1 MQRSRRT
8 VASGS
13 QQGPSSSISSSL
25 TGRTSAKQQRKQR
38 GGSSSLA
45 PVWFL
50 ICFAFALLAGSSWW
64 LFPQQVQTYEQEAQ
78 QEMKYVAQKMVDVEH
93 RVEDWL
99 EANQGMANRAYA
111 GQRTTEEANARM
123 AAQSSS
129 WVDGEKKLKKKL
141 KELQALQKEGK
152 MLGVPVLTR
161 WLGDDFPAWVEPGKS
176 EDEWRAKVDAKY
188 AEMRKEE
195 EQWQKKM
202 KAYIKDHERDIGI
215 TTA

>member
-1 MQRSRRT
+1 MQR
-8 VASGS
+8 
-13 QQGPSSSISSSL
+13 
-25 TGRTSAKQQRKQR
+25 
-38 GGSSSLA
+38 LA
-45 PVWFL
+45 L
-50 ICFAFALLAGSSWW
+50 GLLAACAASCDES
-64 LFPQQVQTYEQEAQ
+64 L
-78 QEMKYVAQKMVDVEH
+78 VDEEYRGVPLWSMELDLLT
-93 RVEDWL
+93 R
-99 EANQGMANRAYA
+99 
-111 GQRTTEEANARM
+111 TEEANARM